1 MMYIEETLIEPG
13 ELLFHDDFTD
23 SDLEKRW
30 EVSGGEWKSGNGC
43 CTGLYRE
50 NAGGLIYTHEQFPGD
65 IMLDFYGT
73 ILSPCNNDLNFSFRT
88 RGWNYEIGDADVG
101 YIGGLNGWY
110 INRSGIEK
118 YPDCRLR
125 ALCQHFEAES
135 DREYHI
141 QTGIAGSICF
151 LAVDG
156 EMLLTLG
163 DPDPIVAND
172 CNRVGLGTYCSH
184 IRFRDFKVYR
194 PNLTPVPMSYTP
206 KF

>member
-1 MMYIEETLIEPG
+1 MFYVGFEGVEPG

-23 SDLEKRW
+23 KDLTKNW
-30 EVSGGEWKSGNGC
+30 EITGGEWTCGDGV
-43 CTGLYRE
+43 CTGIYRE
-50 NAGGLIYTHEQFPGD
+50 NAGGLIYTHRQFPGD

-73 ILSPCNNDLNFSFRT
+73 IIPPCNNDLNFAFRA
-88 RGWNYEIGDADVG
+88 RGWDYQVGDADVS

-118 YPDCRLR
+118 YPDLKLQ

-141 QTGIAGSICF
+141 QTGIIGSTAF

-156 EMLLTLG
+156 KLLLQLS
-163 DPDPIVAND
+163 DPDPILQED

-194 PNLTPVPMSYTP
+194 PKLTHTPMEYVPN
-206 KF
+206 F